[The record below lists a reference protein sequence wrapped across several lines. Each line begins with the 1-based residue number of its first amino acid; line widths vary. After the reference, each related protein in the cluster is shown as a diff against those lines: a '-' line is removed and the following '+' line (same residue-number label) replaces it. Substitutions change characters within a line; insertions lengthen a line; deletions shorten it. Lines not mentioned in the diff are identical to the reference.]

1 MEVIDFDL
9 EKELFIKGYV
19 NGNEEEETVYK
30 VDHDAT
36 IIESD
41 GTEVRIAPL
50 DVQFQSAKLSQRIL
64 TNFAGPMNN
73 FILGFILFTLAVFLQ
88 GGVTDLNTNQ
98 IGQVIPNGPAAEAGL
113 KENDKVLSINN
124 QKSKIRR
131 FYNHCAE
138 EPRKAVNV
146 RS

>member
-1 MEVIDFDL
+1 MAGMGEDMTEITPGMPLSVELNAVGNVVKLIQVKVQLPHSIPMEVIDFDL
-9 EKELFIKGYV
+9 ERLFIKGYV

-88 GGVTDLNTNQ
+88 
-98 IGQVIPNGPAAEAGL
+98 
-113 KENDKVLSINN
+113 
-124 QKSKIRR
+124 RR
-131 FYNHCAE
+131 RH
-138 EPRKAVNV
+138 
-146 RS
+146 